1 MGKDKSVAVVKNNF
15 NYYQEMGSAE
25 KQLSASVI
33 YISQRSNQVHYD
45 KGEVPLESTFPQ
57 KLTLEVEASNAT
69 SRDFKFKIYE
79 RNFMQRPCYRFDS
92 DGDPHNN
99 LGDIPLPERQ
109 VTTPHFH
116 KFDRNGIEIAYKTP
130 SLEGNE
136 ELNRKAG
143 LEIFAAEEN
152 IVCGSIPE
160 IRREDELIPPEDV
173 IVDPL
178 QGESF
183 DE

>member
-1 MGKDKSVAVVKNNF
+1 MGKDKSVAVVKNKF
-15 NYYQEMGSAE
+15 DYYQEIGSTE
-25 KQLSASVI
+25 KKLSAPVI
-33 YISQRSNQVHYD
+33 YISQRANQVHYD

-69 SRDFKFKIYE
+69 IRDFKFKIFE
-79 RNFMQRPCYRFDS
+79 RSFMQRPCYRFDS
-92 DGDPHNN
+92 DGEPHNN

-116 KFDRNGIEIAYKTP
+116 KFNEAGIEIAYKTP
-130 SLEGNE
+130 FLKENE
-136 ELNRKAG
+136 ELNRKLG

-152 IVCGSIPE
+152 IVCDSIPK
-160 IRREDELIPPEDV
+160 ICREDELIPPEDV
-173 IVDPL
+173 IADPL